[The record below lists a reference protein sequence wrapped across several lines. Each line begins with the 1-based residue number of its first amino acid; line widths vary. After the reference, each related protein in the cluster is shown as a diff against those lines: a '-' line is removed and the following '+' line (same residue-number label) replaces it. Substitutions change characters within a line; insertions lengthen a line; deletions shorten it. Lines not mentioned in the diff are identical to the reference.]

1 MMKIMKI
8 TIVVS
13 IFLSFCHIVLAII
26 VVLEKIYDTCMS
38 MKDLFYTNLLKH
50 EHLNKNN
57 KPCQTYICYPP
68 SSKKILKG
76 KQK

>member
-1 MMKIMKI
+1 
-8 TIVVS
+8 
-13 IFLSFCHIVLAII
+13 
-26 VVLEKIYDTCMS
+26 

-57 KPCQTYICYPP
+57 KPCQTYICYSP
-68 SSKKILKG
+68 SSKKLLKG